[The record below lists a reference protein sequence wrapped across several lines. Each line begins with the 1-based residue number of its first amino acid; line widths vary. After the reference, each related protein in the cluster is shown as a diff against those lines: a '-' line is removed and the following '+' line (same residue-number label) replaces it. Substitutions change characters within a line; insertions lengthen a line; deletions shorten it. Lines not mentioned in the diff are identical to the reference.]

1 MALARRRVAGVALA
15 LAFGVSSGA
24 GAESGLITAIVAG
37 IVAAVFGGSN
47 IQVSGP
53 TGAMVVVLGPI
64 VAAHGPGTVWLQ
76 SLPFSRLAEQVIRHA
91 PSVGG
96 SRKEQSS
103 LSGAVGGALLSGLLD
118 RGD

>member
-1 MALARRRVAGVALA
+1 M
-15 LAFGVSSGA
+15 
-24 GAESGLITAIVAG
+24 
-37 IVAAVFGGSN
+37 
-47 IQVSGP
+47 
-53 TGAMVVVLGPI
+53 
-64 VAAHGPGTVWLQ
+64 
-76 SLPFSRLAEQVIRHA
+76 PFSRLAEQVIRHA